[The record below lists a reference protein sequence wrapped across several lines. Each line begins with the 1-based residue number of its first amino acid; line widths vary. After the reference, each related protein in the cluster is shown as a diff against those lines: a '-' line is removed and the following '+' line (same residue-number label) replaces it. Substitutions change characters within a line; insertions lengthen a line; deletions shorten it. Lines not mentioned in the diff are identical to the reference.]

1 MENPIVQSKTDLIHW
16 INKLDDLEVIAEL
29 LELKEKRAT
38 ADTLSESQ
46 TEYLAKDDFDYRF
59 SKGMSGDELMRRVY
73 DHIESLPWKEK

>member
-46 TEYLAKDDFDYRF
+46 TEYLAKDDFDERF
-59 SKGMSGDELMRRVY
+59 SRGLNSG
-73 DHIESLPWKEK
+73 ESREKTREFISKLSWGK

>member
-1 MENPIVQSKTDLIHW
+1 MENPIIQSKTDLIHW

-46 TEYLAKDDFDYRF
+46 TEYLAKDDFDERF
-59 SKGMSGDELMRRVY
+59 SRGLNSVDSR
-73 DHIESLPWKEK
+73 EKTREFISKLSWGK